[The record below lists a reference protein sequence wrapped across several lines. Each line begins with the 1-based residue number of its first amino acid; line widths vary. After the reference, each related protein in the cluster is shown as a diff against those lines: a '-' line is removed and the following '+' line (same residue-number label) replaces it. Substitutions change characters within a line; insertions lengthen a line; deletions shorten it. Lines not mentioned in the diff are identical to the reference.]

1 MRTLQLCVFWAWI
14 HDSDFRAGAPI
25 GLSGG
30 HVLGIGSTWLI
41 IPSEDMGELLA
52 EEYGQLTNNEWTCI
66 SWEWW
71 EPSIEAVTMFKK
83 KKKKT
88 LPLLSISLTCWCCST
103 EFLSPVLCKS
113 PCYPVLYTLTVNE
126 SVSPG
131 SSSEMQSLRFWP
143 RPTESWSAFS
153 QDPQV
158 VPMQMVGESLTYRL
172 SFPLLSQFL
181 YYTDNLVSHQP
192 ERIPLLQREG
202 DVLSTTRLF
211 GWAEGED
218 IRTFAC

>member
-25 GLSGG
+25 GLSGS

-83 KKKKT
+83 KKKNPSSSIHFSHM
-88 LPLLSISLTCWCCST
+88 LMLLHRISVSSSVQISLLSSPLHPYREWICITWELFRNAESQVLAQTHWIMICIFTRSPGGSNADGGRIT
-103 EFLSPVLCKS
+103 HLQTFLSTPF
-113 PCYPVLYTLTVNE
+113 
-126 SVSPG
+126 SVS
-131 SSSEMQSLRFWP
+131 L
-143 RPTESWSAFS
+143 
-153 QDPQV
+153 
-158 VPMQMVGESLTYRL
+158 LYR
-172 SFPLLSQFL
+172 
-181 YYTDNLVSHQP
+181 
-192 ERIPLLQREG
+192 
-202 DVLSTTRLF
+202 
-211 GWAEGED
+211 
-218 IRTFAC
+218 

>member
-1 MRTLQLCVFWAWI
+1 MN
-14 HDSDFRAGAPI
+14 
-25 GLSGG
+25 GLAFLENDESP
-30 HVLGIGSTWLI
+30 VQRLWQCL
-41 IPSEDMGELLA
+41 
-52 EEYGQLTNNEWTCI
+52 
-66 SWEWW
+66 
-71 EPSIEAVTMFKK
+71 K

-113 PCYPVLYTLTVNE
+113 PCYPVLYTLSVNE
-126 SVSPG
+126 SASPG

-143 RPTESWSAFS
+143 RPTESWSAVS

-192 ERIPLLQREG
+192 ERIPPLQQEG

-211 GWAEGED
+211 RWAEGED